1 MSLLHHNASAKTGE
15 VDMIHGPLAGKIVRF
30 ALPLAASSMLQ
41 QLFNAADLAV
51 VGRFASAEAMAAVGS
66 NASVINLLVSVFVGL
81 SIGATV
87 LIASQIGAGTRKGIS
102 DAVHTVITLAL
113 VLGLALTAA
122 GALLAGPILKLMG
135 APENVMRLAVLYLR
149 IYFTGMPAILLYNYG
164 SAVLRSRG
172 DSMRPFYALV
182 AAGILNVVLNLFF
195 VAVLHLHVIGV
206 ALATVLSNCLSGGL
220 IVLFLLK
227 EQGEFR
233 LDLKKLHIRKDYAGA
248 VFRIGV
254 PAGLQGAVF
263 SLSNVVIQTAVN
275 SFGADCIAGM
285 TAAWNFDSISFCL
298 ISAFTQAAVTFTSQ
312 NYGAGDQKRCGR
324 VYRLCFGI
332 GLGMDMILVLL
343 MQLFKMPL
351 LHLFTVDEAVIAFAL
366 IRLKYDFR
374 FHFMCAT
381 YEIPGGALRGLN
393 RGLVPA
399 LISMLGT
406 CAFRLIY
413 VSFIFPMNRT
423 PETLMMV
430 YPLSWVLTC
439 IAMNTAFFI
448 VYRKAFSHMKEAA

>member
-1 MSLLHHNASAKTGE
+1 MAHTKTRSANQSNE
-15 VDMIHGPLAGKIVRF
+15 VDMTHGPLAGKIIRF

-41 QLFNAADLAV
+41 QMFNAADLAV

-66 NASVINLLVSVFVGL
+66 NASVINLLVSIFVGL

-87 LIASQIGAGTRKGIS
+87 LIASQIGAGNRKGIS
-102 DAVHTVITLAL
+102 DAVHTVITLAF
-113 VLGLALTAA
+113 VLGVFLTAA
-122 GALLAGPILKLMG
+122 GILLASPILRLMG
-135 APENVMRLAVLYLR
+135 APDNVMRLAVLYLR
-149 IYFTGMPAILLYNYG
+149 IYFTGMPVILLYNYG

-172 DSMRPFYALV
+172 DSIRPFYALV
-182 AAGILNVVLNLFF
+182 AAGILNVLLNLFF

-206 ALATVLSNCLSGGL
+206 ALATVLSDCLSGGL
-220 IVLFLLK
+220 ILLFLLR
-227 EQGEFR
+227 ESDEFR
-233 LDLKKLHIRKDYAGA
+233 LDLKKLRLRKDYALS

-254 PAGLQGAVF
+254 PAGIQGAVF
-263 SLSNVVIQTAVN
+263 SLSNVVIQSAVN

-298 ISAFTQAAVTFTSQ
+298 LNSFTQAAVTFTSQ

-324 VYRLCFGI
+324 VYRLCLGI
-332 GLGMDMILVLL
+332 GLAMDIMLVIL
-343 MQLFKMPL
+343 MQIFKMPL
-351 LHLFTVDEAVIAFAL
+351 LHLFTVDEAVISYAL
-366 IRLKYDFR
+366 VRLTYSFR
-374 FHFMCAT
+374 FHFMCGT

-413 VSFIFPMNRT
+413 VFLIFPSHRT
-423 PETLMMV
+423 PEALILV

-439 IAMNTAFFI
+439 IAMNTAYFI
-448 VYRKAFSHMKEAA
+448 VYRRAFAHMKPAA

>member
-324 VYRLCFGI
+324 VYRLCFGYTT
-332 GLGMDMILVLL
+332 LDYILNTGA
-343 MQLFKMPL
+343 QNAS
-351 LHLFTVDEAVIAFAL
+351 TVTIA
-366 IRLKYDFR
+366 D
-374 FHFMCAT
+374 
-381 YEIPGGALRGLN
+381 
-393 RGLVPA
+393 
-399 LISMLGT
+399 
-406 CAFRLIY
+406 
-413 VSFIFPMNRT
+413 
-423 PETLMMV
+423 
-430 YPLSWVLTC
+430 
-439 IAMNTAFFI
+439 
-448 VYRKAFSHMKEAA
+448 